1 MFVRKNAVSEPS
13 SGNKPSILTALLLLP
28 SFRYAYLGGRRGGT
42 PHEYIRLT
50 RATPHMTRCV
60 RLEMAETT
68 RGVGKKGRA
77 FLDGDGRR
85 RIDSS
90 DRTVRR
96 LRSLSGGGINTRFNW
111 FWFWFSYEFNCRLVE

>member
-77 FLDGDGRR
+77 FSDGRR

-96 LRSLSGGGINTRFNW
+96 YGLYLVAGLTPVSIGSGSGSGSLTD
-111 FWFWFSYEFNCRLVE
+111 